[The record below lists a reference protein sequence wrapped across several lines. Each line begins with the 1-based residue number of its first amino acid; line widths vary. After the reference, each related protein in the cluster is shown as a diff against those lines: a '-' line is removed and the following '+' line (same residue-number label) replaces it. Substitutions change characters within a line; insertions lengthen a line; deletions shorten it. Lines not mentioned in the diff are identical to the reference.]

1 MMIFTTKHLEVTMNN
16 NKQTAVEYLYRE
28 MLTSDAELNA
38 NVIDAATCIERKMK
52 AYEQAKIME
61 AELIESLQQ
70 PTLELQKCDMC
81 GFSPSVIYR
90 TKKGTL
96 CKDCMQKIK

>member
-1 MMIFTTKHLEVTMNN
+1 MSN
-16 NKQTAVEYLYRE
+16 NKTAVDYLYRE
-28 MLTSDAELNA
+28 MLLCDAELNA

-70 PTLELQKCDMC
+70 PTVELQKCDMC
-81 GFSPSVIYR
+81 GFAPSVLYR
-90 TKKGTL
+90 TNKGTL
-96 CKDCMQKIK
+96 CKDCMQKMK